1 MGSRQRTLAR
11 RRNGRP
17 RAVHDPLTG
26 TAARPVLRDH
36 LGCLLGSDRTRGEV
50 ALVRLHVD
58 QLPDDNLPP
67 HVEEAALIEVADRLR
82 HASRATDLV
91 CRYGR
96 AEFAIVA
103 ERVDG
108 VSGAAVVADRLLAA
122 VRDPVVVAGTTLTLS
137 ASAGIAMADPTAGQD
152 AAAGSACRTA
162 IDDLLTASAGAMAT
176 ARAAG
181 GDTYRVAEPAGP
193 DTTSVDDLRRG
204 LARDQFLLAH
214 QPQVDLRT
222 GRVVGAEALLRWRCD
237 RRPTP
242 LHAGEFLALAN
253 GTDVDL
259 ALGRW
264 TLHAAIADLA
274 GWHAR
279 DGRPDLSVSV
289 NVSTH
294 HLLRGDLLAD
304 VKDALSHHNVDARHL
319 ELEVPERAI
328 GRAAAEAA
336 DVLRR
341 VASLGVRVAVDGFGM
356 GQSSLAL
363 LPELPITTLKLDD
376 TLGDRM
382 AGSGAGL
389 VAGLVGL
396 ARELRLQ
403 VVVPR
408 IEHVGQLRRARQLGC
423 DRAQGRLLSP
433 PLPADRVL
441 PGPPRDLADHHPL
454 GIRRG

>member
-11 RRNGRP
+11 RHNGRSWP
-17 RAVHDPLTG
+17 GRDPLTG

-36 LGCLLGSDRTRGEV
+36 LDDLLSDDRGRGEV

-58 QLPDDNLPP
+58 QLPDDGLPP

-82 HASRATDLV
+82 RASRGSDLV

-96 AEFAIVA
+96 AEFVVVA

-122 VRDPVVVAGTTLTLS
+122 LRDPVVAAGTALALT
-137 ASAGIAMADPTAGQD
+137 ASAGIAMAHSTTGEGAREEPAR
-152 AAAGSACRTA
+152 RTHV
-162 IDDLLTASAGAMAT
+162 DGLLAASAGAMAA

-181 GDTYRVAEPAGP
+181 GDTYHVAEPAGP
-193 DTTSVDDLRRG
+193 GTANLDALRRG
-204 LARDQFLLAH
+204 LDRDQFLLAH

-222 GRVVGAEALLRWRCD
+222 GRVVGAEALLRWQCD
-237 RRPTP
+237 QRPTP
-242 LHAGEFLALAN
+242 LHAGEFLPQAD

-264 TLHAAIADLA
+264 TLHAAVGDLA

-279 DGRPDLSVSV
+279 DGRPVLSASV

-294 HLLRGDLLAD
+294 HLLHGDLLAD
-304 VKDALSHHNVDARHL
+304 VKDALSHHDVDPRHL
-319 ELEVPERAI
+319 ELEVPERAL
-328 GRAAAEAA
+328 GRAAADAA
-336 DVLRR
+336 NVLCG
-341 VASLGVRVAVDGFGM
+341 VAALGVRIAVDGFGM

-363 LPELPITTLKLDD
+363 LPELPITALKLDD

-403 VVVPR
+403 VVVAR

-423 DRAQGRLLSP
+423 DRAQGLLLSP
-433 PLPADRVL
+433 PLPAGRVL